1 MTLELKHPR
10 EIYQIISEE
19 LDKIIHS
26 LQSQS
31 GDKDFDDTQAEALKQ
46 LDLHQ
51 AELRAQLVRLEK
63 NAEWNTFTVAFYGET
78 GAGKSSIIET
88 LRILLREP
96 GKLNDQLTFRAFQ
109 EKYSL
114 SESSFQKLA
123 QDTEQAEKK
132 LTGII
137 KQIAGVRQVFDQ
149 QHLADLKHIES
160 LQSQVNEHKRT
171 ASLWQKLLFWFRKLP
186 QEIELDTVR
195 QHLQDTVASH
205 ECAIRKL
212 LNVQEE
218 ARQKKNELIQKNLE
232 SKSHLPELGAMADG
246 AIIGD
251 GSSDFTRQTQRYN
264 VELDGY
270 KFALLDVPGI
280 EGKEGLVLKEI
291 EDAVQTAH
299 AVFYVTNQPAPPQTG
314 DDQRQGTLEKI
325 KTHLKDQT
333 EVWTIFNKK
342 IINPMAI
349 MKQPLIKDD
358 EENSLAELDKKMHEQ
373 LGTNY
378 RCVFPLSV
386 LPAFLASTD
395 HFAPDSQNAK
405 RRKKFLDSFNADEL
419 LEISHM
425 RSFIRM
431 LSEKLLGNSADR
443 IKAANFSQAKG
454 RIDESN
460 AKVRHI
466 HEIFSTVA
474 EQLELDSDN
483 SCKQLRQ
490 SFSLFRHRLEALSA
504 KLVDELVIS
513 VRASVYSLINRDISS
528 DEFKSNLRSC
538 ITQQQD
544 AFSEKLRKGIQEDV
558 EIFQQDSK
566 NILTRFEQYSQ
577 ELFNT
582 YGKLGAT
589 KFNLDFDI
597 NIKMDNGV
605 NGWGLLAGLAGIALA
620 PFTAGA
626 SLWVVGAAVLTS
638 LISVGKALVG
648 FFSASYKQSQQRK
661 ATNENLVVIR
671 SQIQTAIDS
680 ALKDITPQ
688 MQKTIEQIEQ
698 ALKSP
703 GEQVAAKAW
712 LLKSA
717 TQKLDLLSRQI
728 SNAGNLP

>member
-1 MTLELKHPR
+1 M
-10 EIYQIISEE
+10 
-19 LDKIIHS
+19 
-26 LQSQS
+26 
-31 GDKDFDDTQAEALKQ
+31 
-46 LDLHQ
+46 
-51 AELRAQLVRLEK
+51 
-63 NAEWNTFTVAFYGET
+63 
-78 GAGKSSIIET
+78 GAG
-88 LRILLREP
+88 
-96 GKLNDQLTFRAFQ
+96 
-109 EKYSL
+109 
-114 SESSFQKLA
+114 
-123 QDTEQAEKK
+123 
-132 LTGII
+132 
-137 KQIAGVRQVFDQ
+137 
-149 QHLADLKHIES
+149 H
-160 LQSQVNEHKRT
+160 
-171 ASLWQKLLFWFRKLP
+171 
-186 QEIELDTVR
+186 
-195 QHLQDTVASH
+195 
-205 ECAIRKL
+205 
-212 LNVQEE
+212 
-218 ARQKKNELIQKNLE
+218 
-232 SKSHLPELGAMADG
+232 
-246 AIIGD
+246 
-251 GSSDFTRQTQRYN
+251 
-264 VELDGY
+264 
-270 KFALLDVPGI
+270 
-280 EGKEGLVLKEI
+280 
-291 EDAVQTAH
+291 
-299 AVFYVTNQPAPPQTG
+299 
-314 DDQRQGTLEKI
+314 
-325 KTHLKDQT
+325 
-333 EVWTIFNKK
+333 
-342 IINPMAI
+342 
-349 MKQPLIKDD
+349 
-358 EENSLAELDKKMHEQ
+358 
-373 LGTNY
+373 
-378 RCVFPLSV
+378 
-386 LPAFLASTD
+386 
-395 HFAPDSQNAK
+395 
-405 RRKKFLDSFNADEL
+405 
-419 LEISHM
+419 
-425 RSFIRM
+425 
-431 LSEKLLGNSADR
+431 
-443 IKAANFSQAKG
+443 KG
-454 RIDESN
+454 RVDESN

-513 VRASVYSLINRDISS
+513 VRASVYSLINQDISS

-648 FFSASYKQSQQRK
+648 FFSTSYKQSQQRK

>member
-10 EIYQIISEE
+10 EIYQIITEE

-31 GDKDFDDTQAEALKQ
+31 GDKDFDDTQADALKQ

-51 AELRAQLVRLEK
+51 TELRAQLARLEK

-88 LRILLREP
+88 MRILLQEP
-96 GKLNDQLTFRAFQ
+96 GKLNDQLAFRALQ

-114 SESSFQKLA
+114 SESSYQKQA
-123 QDTEQAEKK
+123 QDIEKAEKK
-132 LTGII
+132 LAGII
-137 KQIAGVRQVFDQ
+137 KQIAGVRQVFEQ

-160 LQSQVNEHKRT
+160 LQNQVNEHKRT
-171 ASLWQKLLFWFRKLP
+171 ASLWQKLLFRFRKLP
-186 QEIELDTVR
+186 KEIELNSVR
-195 QHLQDTVASH
+195 KKLQDIAASH

-212 LNVQEE
+212 LNEQSE
-218 ARQKKNELIQKNLE
+218 ARQKKNELIQKRLE
-232 SKSHLPELGAMADG
+232 SVSHLPELGAMADG

-314 DDQRQGTLEKI
+314 DNQRQGTLEKI
-325 KTHLKDQT
+325 KMHLKDQT

-342 IINPMAI
+342 IINPMGI

-358 EENSLAELDKKMHEQ
+358 EEASLAELEKKMHDQ

-378 RCVFPLSV
+378 RSVFPLSA

-405 RRKKFLDSFNADEL
+405 RRKKFIESFNADEL
-419 LEISHM
+419 LEITNM
-425 RSFIRM
+425 RAFVRM
-431 LSEKLLGNSADR
+431 LSEKILGNSAAK
-443 IKAANFSQAKG
+443 IKAANFSHAKG
-454 RIDESN
+454 RVDESN

-474 EQLELDSDN
+474 EQLQLDGDN

-490 SFSLFRHRLEALSA
+490 SFSLFVHRLEALSA
-504 KLVDELVIS
+504 KLVEELVCS
-513 VRASVYSLINRDISS
+513 VRASVYSLINQDISI
-528 DEFKSNLRSC
+528 DEFRSC
-538 ITQQQD
+538 LSSRITQQQD
-544 AFSEKLRKGIQEDV
+544 AFREKLEKGIQKDV

-566 NILTRFEQYSQ
+566 DILTRFEQYSQ
-577 ELFNT
+577 ELLNT

-597 NIKMDNGV
+597 NIKMDNGI
-605 NGWGLLAGLAGIALA
+605 NRWGLLAGLAGIALA

-626 SLWVVGAAVLTS
+626 SLWVIGAAVLTS

-648 FFSASYKQSQQRK
+648 YFSTSYKQSQQRK
-661 ATNENLVVIR
+661 ATDENLLVIR
-671 SQIQTAIDS
+671 SQLKTAIDS

-688 MQKTIEQIEQ
+688 MLKPIELIEQ
-698 ALKSP
+698 ALNYP
-703 GEQVAAKAW
+703 GEQVAAKAT

-728 SNAGNLP
+728 SNTGNLP

>member
-10 EIYQIISEE
+10 EIYQIITEE
-19 LDKIIHS
+19 LDQIINS

-31 GDKDFDDTQAEALKQ
+31 GDKDFDDTQADALKQ

-51 AELRAQLVRLEK
+51 IELRAQLARLER

-96 GKLNDQLTFRAFQ
+96 GKLNDQLAFRALQ

-114 SESSFQKLA
+114 SESNFQKLT
-123 QDTEQAEKK
+123 QETGQAEKK
-132 LTGII
+132 LAGVIE
-137 KQIAGVRQVFDQ
+137 QIAIVRQAFDQ
-149 QHLADLKHIES
+149 QHLTDLKHIES
-160 LQSQVNEHKRT
+160 LQSQVNEHKRA
-171 ASLWQKLLFWFRKLP
+171 ASLWQKLLFSFRKLP
-186 QEIELDTVR
+186 IEIELNTAR
-195 QHLQDTVASH
+195 QQLQDIVASH

-212 LNVQEE
+212 LNVQDE
-218 ARQKKNELIQKNLE
+218 AQQEKNDLIQKHLTYE
-232 SKSHLPELGAMADG
+232 SHLPELDAMADG

-251 GSSDFTRQTQRYN
+251 GRSDFTRQTQRYN
-264 VELDGY
+264 VELDGH

-349 MKQPLIKDD
+349 MKKPLLKDD

-373 LGTNY
+373 LGKNY
-378 RCVFPLSV
+378 RSVFPLSV

-419 LEISHM
+419 FEISHM
-425 RSFIRM
+425 QAFIRM
-431 LSEKLLGNSADR
+431 LSEKLLGNSAAR

-454 RIDESN
+454 RVDESN

-466 HEIFSTVA
+466 HEIISTVA

-490 SFSLFRHRLEALSA
+490 SFSLFRHRLEALRA
-504 KLVDELVIS
+504 KSVDELVSS
-513 VRASVYSLINRDISS
+513 VRASVYSLIDQDISS
-528 DEFKSNLRSC
+528 DEFKNSLRSR

-544 AFSEKLRKGIQEDV
+544 AFSEKLKKGIQKDV

-566 NILTRFEQYSQ
+566 DILTRFEQYSQ
-577 ELFNT
+577 ELLNT

-597 NIKMDNGV
+597 NIKMDNGI

-648 FFSASYKQSQQRK
+648 YFSTSYKQSQQRK

-671 SQIQTAIDS
+671 SQLQTAIDS
-680 ALKDITPQ
+680 ALEGITPQ
-688 MQKTIEQIEQ
+688 MQKTIDQLEQ
-698 ALKSP
+698 ALKKP
-703 GEQVAAKAW
+703 GQQVAAKAR
-712 LLKSA
+712 LLKRS

-728 SNAGNLP
+728 SNTGNLP

>member
-1 MTLELKHPR
+1 VTLELKHPR

-31 GDKDFDDTQAEALKQ
+31 GDKDFDDTQADALKQ

-51 AELRAQLVRLEK
+51 TELRAQLAQLEK

-96 GKLNDQLTFRAFQ
+96 GKLNDQLAFRALQ

-123 QDTEQAEKK
+123 QETEQAEKK
-132 LTGII
+132 LAGIV
-137 KQIAGVRQVFDQ
+137 KQIADVRQVFDQ

-186 QEIELDTVR
+186 QEIELNMVR
-195 QHLQDTVASH
+195 QQMQDIVASH

-212 LNVQEE
+212 LNVEEE
-218 ARQKKNELIQKNLE
+218 AQQKKNELIKKHLE
-232 SKSHLPELGAMADG
+232 YKSHLPELSAMADG

-358 EENSLAELDKKMHEQ
+358 EENSLAELDKKMYEQ

-378 RCVFPLSV
+378 RCVFTLSV

-395 HFAPDSQNAK
+395 HFAPYSQNAK

-425 RSFIRM
+425 RDFIRM

-454 RIDESN
+454 RVDESN
-460 AKVRHI
+460 AKVQHI
-466 HEIFSTVA
+466 HKIFSTVA
-474 EQLELDSDN
+474 EQLKLDSDN

-490 SFSLFRHRLEALSA
+490 SFSLFQHRLEALSA
-504 KLVDELVIS
+504 KLVDELVSS

-544 AFSEKLRKGIQEDV
+544 AFSEKLKKGIHKEV

-577 ELFNT
+577 ELLSS

-626 SLWVVGAAVLTS
+626 SIWVVGAVVLTS

-648 FFSASYKQSQQRK
+648 YFSASYKQSQQRK
-661 ATNENLVVIR
+661 ATNESLVVIR

-703 GEQVAAKAW
+703 GEQVAAKAR

-728 SNAGNLP
+728 SNTGNLP